1 VGLLLGLG
9 CAGLL
14 VLGAAGAAGVYFYV
28 IKPAQEVKQAVEA
41 ASQLGGATVSLS
53 DGGIV
58 VQEPNGV
65 TANVTDAGIVVQTP
79 GGATVPLNSLGLAS
93 GGPLCEQAASCCK
106 SLAEKTGSDPS
117 TLAVCGSFKSMPS
130 IGCQKALE
138 AYRQSAKAL
147 GAVCP

>member
-1 VGLLLGLG
+1 LLGLG

-14 VLGAAGAAGVYFYV
+14 VLSAAGAAGVYFYV
-28 IKPAQEVKQAVEA
+28 IKPAQEVQQAVQA
-41 ASQLGGATVSLS
+41 ASELGGATVSLS

-58 VQEPNGV
+58 VQAPNGV

-79 GGATVPLNSLGLAS
+79 SGASVPLNSLGLQT
-93 GGPLCEQAASCCK
+93 GGPVCDQAAACCK
-106 SLAEKTGSDPS
+106 SMAEKTGADP
-117 TLAVCGSFKSMPS
+117 TALAVCGSFKSMPA

-138 AYRQSAKAL
+138 SYRESAKAL